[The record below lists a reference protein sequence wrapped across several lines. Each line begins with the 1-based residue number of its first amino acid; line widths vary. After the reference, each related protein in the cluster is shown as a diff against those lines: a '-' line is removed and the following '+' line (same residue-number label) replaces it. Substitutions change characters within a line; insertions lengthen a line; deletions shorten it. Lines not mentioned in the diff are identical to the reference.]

1 VFRLIPY
8 ILGLTEKDDPA
19 VCCVATAMGDA
30 PESFLRFY
38 ETFGAHRCRPSHIR
52 LFGIPTPGWREH
64 LLAQDVIFVGG
75 GNTANMLAVWRV
87 HDVEPVLREAW
98 EQGVVLSGGSA
109 GAICWFE
116 RGVSDSF
123 REELD
128 GIECLGWLAGSC
140 CPHYD
145 SEPARRPAVERL
157 LREGFPPGVA
167 IDDHAAVRF
176 SGTAV
181 AEVVSAVAGAGAYRF
196 EPGDTGV
203 RETPLSVRDVS
214 GA

>member
-1 VFRLIPY
+1 MFRLVPY
-8 ILGLTEKDDPA
+8 ILELTGRDNPA
-19 VCCVATAMGDA
+19 VCCVATATGDA

-38 ETFGAHRCRPSHIR
+38 ETFGAYRCRPSHIR

-87 HDVEPVLREAW
+87 HGVEEVLREAW
-98 EQGVVLSGGSA
+98 ERGIVLSGGSA

-128 GIECLGWLAGSC
+128 GIECLGWLSGSC

-145 SEPARRPAVERL
+145 GEAARRPAVERL
-157 LREGFPPGVA
+157 LREGFPAGIA
-167 IDDHAAVRF
+167 IDDHAAARY
-176 SGTAV
+176 SRTEL
-181 AEVVSAVAGAGAYRF
+181 AEVVAAVPDAGAYRV
-196 EPGDTGV
+196 EPADGGV
-203 RETPLSVRDVS
+203 RETALPVRHVA
-214 GA
+214 GP